1 MRIALVAHGLPPH
14 ERTGVESYVAAL
26 ARELARS
33 GHRVAVFAPRRG
45 PDAGRGLDAPHL
57 ALRNERRDGYDV
69 TWLALGEPPHDAR
82 ERCETPGAAA
92 AFATFLER
100 EQPEVVHFHHLAK
113 LGFGLIDVAAARGIA
128 TLLTAHDFHAVC
140 HRATLLRPDLEM
152 CPTVGDPSLCARCDG
167 ALEMLDTQ
175 PELSDYQMGA
185 SPEQLDAAGRR
196 GLAELLAR
204 EAPPATREVR
214 RELDR
219 ARQLSLAKLDWI
231 LAPSRCVR
239 ERLIEGGI
247 AAEKIELAPCGVD
260 GRALGALEPPRGAP
274 EIVRF
279 GFLGGLSKHKGVHV
293 LLDAWSQLDAPA
305 HLEIHGDSTD
315 RAYVAAM
322 EARASELGVAW
333 RGAFEQRD
341 LPRVLG
347 GLDVVVVPSIWL
359 ENAPFVIREA
369 FAARRPV
376 IASRTEALAE
386 SVRDGVDGQLFELGD
401 ARDLARVL
409 RRCATERELI
419 ERWSRAIVAPMDIAD
434 DARRSVGRYDRL
446 RAARRSKA
454 PHELPQS
461 LRLFAHRYVRLAGT
475 PTRDLFDVVDAGI
488 ERLRAALAP
497 EVESSQL
504 RETALAS
511 SRARDEIADLRRE
524 VSWLRE
530 VLAGRD
536 GQLAAL
542 RNDHSSLA
550 AERDW
555 LRATAADR
563 ERAVAALERERTWL
577 RGTIDA
583 DAARIEAGNRALE
596 QSQAALAGS
605 VRELEWLRDL
615 HSSVERELDWL
626 RGVRADVERERDGL
640 RATLEDARV
649 ARGELSQALEDAQ
662 RRSDDAQARKDELA
676 RRVDDLAREHASLE
690 KHEQWLRGASK
701 ALAELVLAGDVAPT
715 SDIDR
720 VLGDARGRAVA
731 MLDELRWRREQMHG
745 ARADGGAVIRGLIA
759 RSALGRR
766 FEGWSER
773 DRK

>member
-14 ERTGVESYVAAL
+14 ERTGVENYVAAL

-33 GHRVAVFAPRRG
+33 GHRVAVFAPR
-45 PDAGRGLDAPHL
+45 RGLDAPHL

-69 TWLALGEPPHDAR
+69 TWLALGEAPRDTR
-82 ERCETPGAAA
+82 ERSETPGAAD

-152 CPTVGDPSLCARCDG
+152 CSTVGDSDLCARCDG
-167 ALEMLDTQ
+167 ALAMLDTRA
-175 PELSDYQMGA
+175 ELSDYQMGA
-185 SPEQLDAAGRR
+185 GPEQLDAAARR
-196 GLAELLAR
+196 GLAEVLAR
-204 EAPPATREVR
+204 EAPPATRELR

-219 ARQLSLAKLDWI
+219 ARQRSLAKLDWI

-239 ERLIEGGI
+239 QRLIEGGI

-279 GFLGGLSKHKGVHV
+279 GFLGGLSKHKGLHV

-305 HLEIHGDSTD
+305 ELSIHGDSTD

-322 EARASELGVAW
+322 EARAGELGVAW

-341 LPRVLG
+341 LPHVLAE
-347 GLDVVVVPSIWL
+347 LDVVVVPSIWL

-419 ERWSRAIVAPMDIAD
+419 EKWSRAIVEPMDIAE

-446 RAARRSKA
+446 RAARRVKA
-454 PHELPQS
+454 PSELPQS
-461 LRLFAHRYVRLAGT
+461 LRLFAQRHARLASL
-475 PTRDLFDVVDAGI
+475 PTRDLFESVVTGI
-488 ERLRAALAP
+488 ERLRTAVLP
-497 EVESSQL
+497 ESDGGEL
-504 RETALAS
+504 REAALAS
-511 SRARDEIADLRRE
+511 SRVRDDLADLRRE
-524 VSWLRE
+524 VAWLRE
-530 VLAGRD
+530 VAGHRD
-536 GQLAAL
+536 EQLAELERA
-542 RNDHSSLA
+542 RCA
-550 AERDW
+550 ITAERDW
-555 LRATAADR
+555 LRSTAAGR
-563 ERAVAALERERTWL
+563 ESALAALERERDWL
-577 RGTIDA
+577 RGTIEA
-583 DAARIEAGNRALE
+583 SAARFEAAQRSLE
-596 QSQAALAGS
+596 QSRSALSGAE
-605 VRELEWLRDL
+605 REIAWLREV
-615 HSSVERELDWL
+615 HTSAERELDWL
-626 RGVRADVERERDGL
+626 RGVRADIEREREWL
-640 RATLEDARV
+640 RASLDDANS
-649 ARGELSQALEDAQ
+649 ARAELHRTAEDAQ
-662 RRSDDAQARKDELA
+662 RRGDDANARCEELA
-676 RRVDDLAREHASLE
+676 RRAGDLEREHASLA
-690 KHEQWLRGASK
+690 KHEGWLRGAVT

-720 VLGDARGRAVA
+720 VLGEARGRAVA
-731 MLDELRWRREQMHG
+731 MLDELRWRREQMRA

-773 DRK
+773 DLE